1 MDLKTVGRSGQI
13 SLGKDLAGTD
23 FLVEKRDDG
32 DIILRRAKV
41 VPLNQKLFNEPE
53 VKERLARG
61 DAWMDENKPA
71 ETDLEALEADV
82 LALKSKRKQ

>member
-23 FLVEKRDDG
+23 FLVEKLADG

-41 VPLNQKLFNEPE
+41 VPLNEKWLNKPQ
-53 VKERLARG
+53 VKERLARA
-61 DAWMDENKPA
+61 DEWMDENPPS
-71 ETDLEALEADV
+71 ETDVEALEAEL
-82 LALKSKRKQ
+82 LAAKKKRKK

>member
-23 FLVEKRDDG
+23 FLVEKLADG

-41 VPLNQKLFNEPE
+41 VPLNEKWLNKPG
-53 VKERLARG
+53 VKERLSKA
-61 DAWMDENKPA
+61 DEWMDENKPS
-71 ETDLEALEADV
+71 ETDLDALDAE
-82 LALKSKRKQ
+82 LQTRKKKRKK

>member
-23 FLVEKRDDG
+23 FLVEKLDDG

-41 VPLNQKLFNEPE
+41 VPLNEKWLNTPK
-53 VKERLARG
+53 VKERLARA
-61 DAWMDENKPA
+61 DEWMAEHKPS
-71 ETDLEALEADV
+71 ETDLEALETDLVAS
-82 LALKSKRKQ
+82 KKKRKQ